1 MDDETVKDSPHS
13 LEALREQADREP
25 AGLVREFWDFLC
37 HNKKWWLIPI
47 LAALFLVGGLVVLV
61 SSSSLAPFIYALF

>member
-1 MDDETVKDSPHS
+1 MDDQTVKDSPNTPD
-13 LEALREQADREP
+13 ALRQQAEHKP
-25 AGLVREFWDFLC
+25 APLPREFWDFLC

-47 LAALFLVGGLVVLV
+47 LAALLLVGGFVVLV